1 MLQGFVPVEL
11 PTVSGRYSGPELS
24 RTVGYQS
31 RPPFVADVAVTEF
44 SRQVAVQGSYCC
56 FAELAAN
63 SKVKVADTK

>member
-11 PTVSGRYSGPELS
+11 PTVSRRYSDPELS
-24 RTVGYQS
+24 RTVGCQS
-31 RPPFVADVAVTEF
+31 RQLFVDDVAVTNF